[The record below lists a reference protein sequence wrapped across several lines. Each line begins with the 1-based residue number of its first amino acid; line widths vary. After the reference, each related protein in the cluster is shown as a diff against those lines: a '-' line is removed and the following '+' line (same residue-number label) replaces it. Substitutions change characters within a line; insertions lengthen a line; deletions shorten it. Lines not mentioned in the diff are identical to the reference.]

1 MNDVFSKSFHVT
13 LHKHETKSSNP
24 LILITIFTEYSEK
37 MDIRLTT
44 LEDAWIFLLVL
55 WKKTMSLTRARV
67 GNEVDKRRKRGGG
80 AGVSPYV
87 GQGFK
92 KVLNMNANGWSRKGC
107 KDVKVAKELKLKG
120 SSLGRTVISGST
132 GYDELYKC
140 RKRETV
146 EKSHSSLLLLLLSF
160 SSSSSSFHHATC
172 SRKIFTGLKFR
183 RKLRAN
189 KYMMYFQVL

>member
-1 MNDVFSKSFHVT
+1 MHEYFSLFS
-13 LHKHETKSSNP
+13 
-24 LILITIFTEYSEK
+24 
-37 MDIRLTT
+37 
-44 LEDAWIFLLVL
+44 
-55 WKKTMSLTRARV
+55 KKTMSLTRARV
-67 GNEVDKRRKRGGG
+67 GNEVDKRRRR
-80 AGVSPYV
+80 GVSPYV

-146 EKSHSSLLLLLLSF
+146 EKSHSSLLLLLLSIISPRNVLQQNF
-160 SSSSSSFHHATC
+160 HRFEISAEIESKMYNIFPTPSSMIHSLMVPVLFAYRSSFE
-172 SRKIFTGLKFR
+172 
-183 RKLRAN
+183 
-189 KYMMYFQVL
+189 Y

>member
-160 SSSSSSFHHATC
+160 SSSSSFHHTTC

>member
-1 MNDVFSKSFHVT
+1 
-13 LHKHETKSSNP
+13 
-24 LILITIFTEYSEK
+24 
-37 MDIRLTT
+37 
-44 LEDAWIFLLVL
+44 
-55 WKKTMSLTRARV
+55 MSLTRARV
-67 GNEVDKRRKRGGG
+67 GNEVDKRRRR
-80 AGVSPYV
+80 GVSPYV

-146 EKSHSSLLLLLLSF
+146 EKSHSSLLLLLLSIISPRNVLQQNFHRFEISAEIESKIYNIFPTPSSMIHFFYGSGFIRVSFLLRILVNTLSSLLFHSRDIFPRTIENF
-160 SSSSSSFHHATC
+160 S
-172 SRKIFTGLKFR
+172 KNLKVNFD
-183 RKLRAN
+183 
-189 KYMMYFQVL
+189 F

>member
-1 MNDVFSKSFHVT
+1 MHEYFSLFS
-13 LHKHETKSSNP
+13 
-24 LILITIFTEYSEK
+24 
-37 MDIRLTT
+37 
-44 LEDAWIFLLVL
+44 
-55 WKKTMSLTRARV
+55 KKTMSLTRARV
-67 GNEVDKRRKRGGG
+67 GNEVDKRRRR
-80 AGVSPYV
+80 GVSPYV

-146 EKSHSSLLLLLLSF
+146 EKSHSSLLLLLLLSIISPRNVLQQNF
-160 SSSSSSFHHATC
+160 HRFEISAEIESKIYNIFPSPSSMIHSLMVPVLFAYRSSFE
-172 SRKIFTGLKFR
+172 
-183 RKLRAN
+183 
-189 KYMMYFQVL
+189 Y

>member
-1 MNDVFSKSFHVT
+1 
-13 LHKHETKSSNP
+13 
-24 LILITIFTEYSEK
+24 
-37 MDIRLTT
+37 
-44 LEDAWIFLLVL
+44 
-55 WKKTMSLTRARV
+55 MSLTRARV
-67 GNEVDKRRKRGGG
+67 GNEVDKRRRR
-80 AGVSPYV
+80 GVSPYV

-146 EKSHSSLLLLLLSF
+146 EKSHSSLLLLLLSIIPTH
-160 SSSSSSFHHATC
+160 SS
-172 SRKIFTGLKFR
+172 KIFTGLKFR
-183 RKLRAN
+183 QKLKA
-189 KYMMYFQVL
+189 KYIIYFQPQVLWFIRLWFRFYSRIVPPSNISEYSLLSPLPLARHIPSNDRKFFEKVNFDF